1 MVYKVIPQAEPVTG
15 WCEAASCT
23 DLSCNELLS
32 LLFSLAFGSSFQG
45 IYLPV
50 LSIRFEEGGYIGKAP
65 ARDYSIKTFLSCNP
79 IISIWNK
86 LASIR
91 VFGVKLL

>member
-1 MVYKVIPQAEPVTG
+1 MYLPEPITG

-23 DLSCNELLS
+23 DLSCNKLLS

-50 LSIRFEEGGYIGKAP
+50 LSIRFEEGGAP
-65 ARDYSIKTFLSCNP
+65 ARDYSIKNISFL
-79 IISIWNK
+79 
-86 LASIR
+86 
-91 VFGVKLL
+91 

>member
-50 LSIRFEEGGYIGKAP
+50 LSIRFEEGGYLGKAP
-65 ARDYSIKTFLSCNP
+65 ARDYSIKNIYFL
-79 IISIWNK
+79 
-86 LASIR
+86 
-91 VFGVKLL
+91 